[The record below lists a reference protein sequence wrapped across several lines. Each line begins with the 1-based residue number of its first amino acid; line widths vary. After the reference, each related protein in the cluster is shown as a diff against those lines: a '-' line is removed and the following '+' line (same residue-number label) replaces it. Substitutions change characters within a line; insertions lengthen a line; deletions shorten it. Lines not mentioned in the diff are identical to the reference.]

1 MLQSTDTRSIPPDS
15 TWIERF
21 LNIACVAWILLH
33 MYVAWRLPF
42 SIDELKVLH
51 LGFATTIIFSTAI
64 GQKDPN
70 KPLTSWFWLSLALIS
85 LVITSYFFI
94 DYENMVERIGIPSMG
109 DVTVGTFLVMVV
121 LLATWL
127 QWGAIIPLLTLTVI
141 FYALFG
147 QHLPGFFFHS
157 GIDFPR
163 LTGYCSTYFMGT
175 LGSLTGLSA
184 SMIVHFLLF
193 GALIQAV
200 GGAQLIEKISFIV
213 GSRFRSGAAQ
223 TAIISSSMLGM
234 ISGSTAANIAITG
247 AFTIPLMKRR
257 GYHSN
262 FAGAVEVVAST
273 GGQIMPPI
281 MGVSAFLIAG
291 LTNIPYAKIVIAAFL
306 PAVVYYLNLSFA
318 VWLRTQKRGI
328 SLVKRD
334 AEVPIIRLKD
344 LLKEHGHLL
353 IPVIILTWRILIGE
367 TPAKAVLYANISL
380 VAVGLVHTV
389 ILGFRNIYGATLQ
402 FGRQVYEGLVRGAR
416 EGAKLAVV
424 LGSMGIIV
432 EMFTVTGFGQRLSYA
447 MVDLAGG
454 SALILISLVAVLT
467 IFFGMGMPTPGAYL
481 LTILLSAP
489 ALIKIGFPELSI
501 HMFVFYFA
509 IISALT
515 PPVAIGVLVAMGIS
529 GGKYLGT
536 ALNALR
542 LALPGFLM
550 PFFFLHKPTILSLAK
565 SPLRALEF
573 NVLLLV
579 GMFGMSIFFDGFFIR
594 RVGWLGRGFCLV
606 GAFLIF
612 HPSLVY
618 SWLGLGILLAFGVTY
633 FFLHTRGL
641 VGDAEVKQE
650 AMVAQ
655 ASKDVPTTSQFK
667 PN

>member
-1 MLQSTDTRSIPPDS
+1 
-15 TWIERF
+15 
-21 LNIACVAWILLH
+21 
-33 MYVAWRLPF
+33 
-42 SIDELKVLH
+42 
-51 LGFATTIIFSTAI
+51 
-64 GQKDPN
+64 
-70 KPLTSWFWLSLALIS
+70 
-85 LVITSYFFI
+85 
-94 DYENMVERIGIPSMG
+94 
-109 DVTVGTFLVMVV
+109 
-121 LLATWL
+121 
-127 QWGAIIPLLTLTVI
+127 
-141 FYALFG
+141 
-147 QHLPGFFFHS
+147 
-157 GIDFPR
+157 
-163 LTGYCSTYFMGT
+163 
-175 LGSLTGLSA
+175 
-184 SMIVHFLLF
+184 
-193 GALIQAV
+193 
-200 GGAQLIEKISFIV
+200 
-213 GSRFRSGAAQ
+213 
-223 TAIISSSMLGM
+223 
-234 ISGSTAANIAITG
+234 
-247 AFTIPLMKRR
+247 LMKRR

-291 LTNIPYAKIVIAAFL
+291 LTNIPYAKIVIAASL

-318 VWLRTQKRGI
+318 VWLRTRKRGI
-328 SLVKRD
+328 SLVERD
-334 AEVPIIRLKD
+334 AGVPIIRLKD
-344 LLKEHGHLL
+344 MLKEHGHLL

-389 ILGFRNIYGATLQ
+389 ILGFRNIYGATLK
-402 FGRQVYEGLVRGAR
+402 FGRQVYEGLVKGAR
-416 EGAKLAVV
+416 EAAKLAVV

-489 ALIKIGFPELSI
+489 ALIKIGFPELSV

-550 PFFFLHKPTILSLAK
+550 PFFFLYKPVILNLAK
-565 SPLRALEF
+565 NPPGALEF
-573 NVLLLV
+573 NVFLLV
-579 GMFGMSIFFDGFFIR
+579 GMVGMSIFFEGFFIR
-594 RVGWLGRGFCLV
+594 RVGWLSRGLCLV
-606 GAFLIF
+606 GALLIF

-618 SWLGLGILLAFGVTY
+618 SWLGLGILLALGVAY

-641 VGDAEVKQE
+641 IGDAKVKQE
-650 AMVAQ
+650 TMVAQ
-655 ASKDVPTTSQFK
+655 ASKDVPTASQFK
-667 PN
+667 SN

>member
-1 MLQSTDTRSIPPDS
+1 MVQSDNMRSLPPES
-15 TWIERF
+15 TWLERV
-21 LNIACVAWILLH
+21 LNLACAAWVLLH

-51 LGFATTIIFSTAI
+51 LGFASTILFSAAI
-64 GQKDPN
+64 DQEDP
-70 KPLTSWFWLSLALIS
+70 KKHFKSWCWLGLALIS

-94 DYENMVERIGIPSMG
+94 DYENMVERTGIPSTG
-109 DVTVGTFLVMVV
+109 DVIVGTLLVILV
-121 LLATWL
+121 LLATWR
-127 QWGAIIPLLTLTVI
+127 QWGAVIPLLTLTVM

-147 QHLPGFFFHS
+147 QYLPGFFFHS

-213 GSRFRSGAAQ
+213 SSRFRSGAAQ
-223 TAIISSSMLGM
+223 TAIISSCMLGM

-247 AFTIPLMKRR
+247 AFTIPMMKRR

-291 LTNIPYAKIVIAAFL
+291 LTDMPYAQIVIAAFL
-306 PAVVYYLNLSFA
+306 PALVYYLNVSFA
-318 VWLRTQKRGI
+318 VWLRTQKKGI

-334 AEVPIIRLKD
+334 AEVPIIRFID

-380 VAVGLVHTV
+380 MAVGLAHTV
-389 ILGFRNIYGATLQ
+389 IVGSRNIRGAILQ
-402 FGRQVYEGLVRGAR
+402 FGRQVYEGLVKGAR

-454 SALILISLVAVLT
+454 SALILITLVAVLT

-489 ALIKIGFPELSI
+489 ALIKIGFPELSV

-515 PPVAIGVLVAMGIS
+515 PPVAIGVLVAIGIS

-550 PFFFLHKPTILSLAK
+550 PFFFLYKPTILDLAK
-565 SPLRALEF
+565 DPLGSLEF

-606 GAFLIF
+606 GALLIF

-618 SWLGLGILLAFGVTY
+618 SWLGLGVLLAFGLTY
-633 FFLHTRGL
+633 FLLHTRSPIG
-641 VGDAEVKQE
+641 E
-650 AMVAQ
+650 AKAP
-655 ASKDVPTTSQFK
+655 S
-667 PN
+667 